1 VSRDGDLVIPVR
13 APKDLRSEEGYTLTE
28 LLVAMSVGLIVLM
41 AAFMLIDRASTV
53 SAEIANRQD
62 AVQRGRIAIERMTR
76 QIRSQVCLG
85 ETTEPITYGDANT
98 ITFYADLSDGSTNV
112 ERRTIQYDPATKNI
126 TEYVYPGTGI
136 YPDLAFS
143 STPAETRVL
152 VNKAERVTSPAT
164 NFLRY
169 YAFNTGG
176 QPGDLQELPVPLS
189 AANASRT
196 VMVKLAFVSM
206 PDRLRPE
213 DRESVTFYNDVYVR
227 LADPS
232 RPTEGPRCI

>member
-1 VSRDGDLVIPVR
+1 MHARVDH
-13 APKDLRSEEGYTLTE
+13 RSEDGYTLTE

-41 AAFMLIDRASTV
+41 AAFTLIDRASTV
-53 SAEIANRQD
+53 SAEVADRQD

-98 ITFYADLSDGSTNV
+98 ITFYADLSDGSENV

-126 TEYVYPGTGI
+126 NEYVYAGTGV
-136 YPDLAFS
+136 YPDLTFS
-143 STPAETRVL
+143 STPTESRVL
-152 VNKAERVTSPAT
+152 VNKALRVTSPAT
-164 NFLRY
+164 SFLRY
-169 YAFNTGG
+169 YAFNPGG
-176 QPGDLQELPVPLS
+176 QPGDLLELPVPLS

-196 VMVKLAFVSM
+196 VMVKIAFVSM
-206 PDRLRPE
+206 PDRLKLE